1 MAKSDWLKVMA
12 LSEQALRAQAACL
25 RAKGYEQDA
34 RSVEAGLVE
43 FDPEAL
49 EMLEPRAVREYRPY
63 EPEPWE

>member
-1 MAKSDWLKVMA
+1 MRKVPGVRSAPGPYEVMA

-43 FDPEAL
+43 FDPDAL
-49 EMLEPRAVREYRPY
+49 ENLEPNPDRESSG
-63 EPEPWE
+63 

>member
-1 MAKSDWLKVMA
+1 MA

-43 FDPEAL
+43 FDPDAL
-49 EMLEPRAVREYRPY
+49 ENLEPNPDRESSG
-63 EPEPWE
+63 